1 MGISS
6 AMRRGPSPLIQVA
19 ALGQMLAEALEQLDD
34 EEIASEA
41 LLADLRDMC
50 QRATAELARE
60 SADS

>member
-19 ALGQMLAEALEQLDD
+19 ALGQMLMDALERLDD
-34 EEIASEA
+34 NEIASEA

-50 QRATAELARE
+50 QRAAAELGEE

>member
-1 MGISS
+1 
-6 AMRRGPSPLIQVA
+6 
-19 ALGQMLAEALEQLDD
+19 MLAEALEQLDD